1 VYHII
6 GGQGQVSIFVNLC
19 PAMVISLSGNGHL
32 SVRQWSSLCPAM
44 VVSLSGNG
52 RLSVRHLSPPNV
64 RRRVVFSVFSA
75 FYFVLTL
82 DF

>member
-1 VYHII
+1 MNILRVPHYWWPRP
-6 GGQGQVSIFVNLC
+6 GVNFC
-19 PAMVISLSGNGHL
+19 QPLSGNGHL